1 MLGMLGHAVGWPVP
15 SGGAQ
20 MISNALVQHLKT
32 LGGKLQTGVF
42 ITSLRQLPRTR
53 VILLDIIHVNLSVL
67 PALDRLTKSCYDAW
81 K

>member
-1 MLGMLGHAVGWPVP
+1 
-15 SGGAQ
+15 

-53 VILLDIIHVNLSVL
+53 VILLDITPRQLIRIASTRSPYEIVL
-67 PALDRLTKSCYDAW
+67 RCLEII
-81 K
+81 